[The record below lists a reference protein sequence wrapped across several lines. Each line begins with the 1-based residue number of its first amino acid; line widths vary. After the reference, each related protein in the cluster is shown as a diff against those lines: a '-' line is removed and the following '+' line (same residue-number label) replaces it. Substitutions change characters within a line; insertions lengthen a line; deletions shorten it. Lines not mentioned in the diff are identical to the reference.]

1 MVIQHYRYGDRIRF
15 EMRVPDEANDIF
27 VLKLLIQPLVEN
39 AVIHGIE
46 NMENNGVVVLEAER
60 RGSNLHIAVYDN
72 GVGMSQEKIR
82 RILKDD
88 GGLPLEVKESIG
100 LKNVNRRLKLR
111 YGESHGLSIESVLGK
126 GTRINMVI
134 PIGSEPG
141 MQA

>member
-1 MVIQHYRYGDRIRF
+1 MLFRS
-15 EMRVPDEANDIF
+15 
-27 VLKLLIQPLVEN
+27 LIQPLVEN

-126 GTRINMVI
+126 GTRVNMVI